1 MPKHAETRILPYS
14 PEQMF
19 DMVADVGRY
28 AEFLPWVSAMRVR
41 QNSATATLADMI
53 VGFKGLRETFTSQ
66 VRKVRPSEITVDYL
80 TPPEIPAQRMAVPA
94 RPDRV
99 RGRFQRGFRVQEPHF
114 EMLAGQVFGVALR
127 KMIGAF
133 GERAHVLYGAGS
145 TGSSSSSAH
154 SAALKPDPAP
164 AQVAEIAAVGVDVA
178 WVRHRA
184 RRGRRRPSRPAFSGC
199 RHPDRRPR

>member
-66 VRKVRPSEITVDYL
+66 VRKVRPSEITVDYIDGPL
-80 TPPEIPAQRMAVPA
+80 KYLRNEWRF
-94 RPDRV
+94 RPDPIGCAVDFSVDFAFKNRM
-99 RGRFQRGFRVQEPHF
+99 F

-133 GERAHVLYGAGS
+133 EERAHVLYGAGS

-154 SAALKPDPAP
+154 SAA
-164 AQVAEIAAVGVDVA
+164 
-178 WVRHRA
+178 
-184 RRGRRRPSRPAFSGC
+184 
-199 RHPDRRPR
+199 